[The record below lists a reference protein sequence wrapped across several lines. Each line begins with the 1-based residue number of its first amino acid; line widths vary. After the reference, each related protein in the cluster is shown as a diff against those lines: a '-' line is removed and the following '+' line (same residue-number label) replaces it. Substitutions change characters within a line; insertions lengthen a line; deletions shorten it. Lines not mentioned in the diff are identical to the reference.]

1 MPIDVVPPPPSNNP
15 DDSGTGILVIE
26 TAIVV
31 NEAEIPAA
39 SGADDPESEA
49 LQAEETTLSS
59 ETKKNPKA
67 TVGTNTKPGQSGFRR
82 SQTVVLCLIFTFL
95 LAF

>member
-15 DDSGTGILVIE
+15 DD
-26 TAIVV
+26 
-31 NEAEIPAA
+31 PDP
-39 SGADDPESEA
+39 GADDPESEA